1 MTISSEVRKAGPY
14 DGNDVTTSFPF
25 SFKVFSADDVKVVL
39 TNPAGIETTLT
50 GNGTDYS
57 VTLNAD
63 QDTAPG
69 GTVNKVSALAT
80 SYLLTVTSEVPNLQ
94 PLDLTNQGGFYPK
107 VINAAL
113 DRLTILA
120 QQNAEQIGRSV
131 KVPISSSVTPD
142 SLIAQLTADAA
153 TAAAAA
159 SGAAASETA
168 AAASQGAAAG
178 SATAAA
184 ASATAADA
192 SEAAAAASESAAATS
207 ATNAANSAT
216 AASNSATT
224 ATTQAGNAA
233 TSATDAA
240 NSATAAAGSATSA
253 ANSATAAAT
262 SYDDFDDR
270 YLGSKAAN
278 PTTDNDGNA
287 LLVGALYWNS
297 VAGQMRVWDGAAWQA
312 AYAPSAVV
320 YGLFYKADPTTVAFT
335 KTGAGTASIKAGT
348 KVDVAGTVV
357 TFVAATAITMPAL
370 AAGTDYAIW
379 VKDDATI
386 QATTNFSSA
395 PGAGNW
401 RKIGGFHYAPGGN
414 AAAVAGGDT
423 TPAINAYSFW
433 DLKFRPACP
442 DPRGMTLVADSF
454 WADIYLLGVDHLT
467 NGTSKYN
474 VSIADGSAPP
484 KIPTKFGG
492 TGSNAYSTLNWWEAN
507 EVLQSWGKRSPTYD
521 EFAALA
527 YGTTEATSSGGS
539 DVPTTGVSGTG
550 ATNAWNKFT
559 SRWGVIQATGCMWIW
574 GGEFGGGAAGAS
586 WTANTNGRGSTY
598 QMENAVLFGGY
609 WASTSDSGSRASNWG
624 NSPTNSGNVIGARG
638 VCDHLTLD

>member
-1 MTISSEVRKAGPY
+1 MTISSQTRKAGPY
-14 DGNDVTTSFPF
+14 AGNNVADTFQF
-25 SFKVFSADDVKVVL
+25 QFKVFVAADVLVVHTNSQGAESVLVSGTDYTVSLSPNQDASPGGDVVL
-39 TNPAGIETTLT
+39 TAPLPT
-50 GNGTDYS
+50 GEKITITS
-57 VTLNAD
+57 V
-63 QDTAPG
+63 
-69 GTVNKVSALAT
+69 
-80 SYLLTVTSEVPNLQ
+80 VPQLQ
-94 PLDLTNQGGFYPK
+94 TLDLTNQGGFYPAT
-107 VINAAL
+107 INAAL
-113 DRLTILA
+113 DRATILA

-131 KVPISSSVTPD
+131 KVPISSSVTPE
-142 SLIAQLTADAA
+142 SLIAQLTQDAA

-159 SGAAASETA
+159 SS
-168 AAASQGAAAG
+168 
-178 SATAAA
+178 
-184 ASATAADA
+184 ASA
-192 SEAAAAASESAAATS
+192 
-207 ATNAANSAT
+207 
-216 AASNSATT
+216 
-224 ATTQAGNAA
+224 
-233 TSATDAA
+233 
-240 NSATAAAGSATSA
+240 
-253 ANSATAAAT
+253 
-262 SYDDFDDR
+262 SYDEFDDR
-270 YLGSKAAN
+270 YLGSKTAN

-312 AYAPSAVV
+312 TYAPSAV
-320 YGLFYKADPTTVAFT
+320 LFYKADPTTVAFT

-370 AAGTDYAIW
+370 TAGTDYAIW

-586 WTANTNGRGSTY
+586 WTANTGGRGSTY
-598 QMENAVLFGGY
+598 QMENAVLLGGN
-609 WASTSDSGSRASNWG
+609 WGNPTESGSRCSAWSYSPPASSNYF
-624 NSPTNSGNVIGARG
+624 GARG